1 MHLLH
6 KFRFIDFILISIFYF
21 FSNYLYFAVNPIVNY
36 MYKMDILFSI
46 KFTIIN
52 YLFLVFIIIILPIG
66 NILERN
72 IFLVLIFSVLI
83 PSFIISNH
91 TSKGLWI
98 NFILF
103 ISFVLIFIWYYIF
116 SKLKISFAI
125 KGFSVSNSLFYKF
138 NFILG
143 LVFFLI
149 FILPKINNLSDFNIL
164 NTFENVYKIRE
175 DNKLSGL
182 DAYLLNWTISLII
195 PILISDFFTNRSFK
209 SIVLAF
215 LLILTLFQ
223 FYAMKAHFFSFFLL
237 LFFGFFLKNY
247 FMISRYIVYIF
258 YFIIF
263 LITILAGNLGF
274 AFLDRFF
281 YGIGL
286 LNQNYFDFFNN
297 HPYNFFYGSKLG
309 FLTSHPNYNKGVGFI
324 VDDYYFASGGSNAST
339 GFLAAIF
346 SEIGYFGL
354 FFGILLT
361 SLIITILKSLYRK
374 SKELGYI
381 IGIQMTF
388 FIMNTPLN
396 DMFLSYGF
404 IFVIFILFFLK
415 KNGMN
420 YSEKLIN

>member
-1 MHLLH
+1 MSLIH
-6 KFRFIDFILISIFYF
+6 KLRFIDFILISIFYF
-21 FSNYLYFAVNPIVNY
+21 FSNYLYFEVNPIVNY

-46 KFTIIN
+46 KHTIVN
-52 YLFLVFIIIILPIG
+52 YLFLVFIIIILPNR

-72 IFLVLIFSVLI
+72 LFLVLIFSVLI

-98 NFILF
+98 DYILF
-103 ISFVLIFIWYYIF
+103 ISFVLIFISYNIF
-116 SKLKISFAI
+116 SRLKISFAV

-138 NFILG
+138 NFNLG
-143 LVFFLI
+143 LFFFLI
-149 FILPKINNLSDFNIL
+149 FILPKIHNLPDFNIL
-164 NTFENVYKIRE
+164 NTFENVYKIRD

-195 PILISDFFTNRSFK
+195 PILISDFFINKSFK

-215 LLILTLFQ
+215 LLIMTLFQ

-247 FMISRYIVYIF
+247 FLISRYIVYLF
-258 YFIIF
+258 YFLIF

-286 LNQNYFDFFNN
+286 LNQNYFDYFNS
-297 HPYNFFYGSKLG
+297 HPYNYFYGSKLG
-309 FLTSHPNYNKGVGFI
+309 FLISQPNYNKGVGYI
-324 VDDYYFASGGSNAST
+324 VDDYYFASSGSNFST
-339 GFLAAIF
+339 GFLAAFF

-354 FFGILLT
+354 FFGILIT
-361 SLIITILKSLYRK
+361 SLIISTLKSLYSK
-374 SKELGYI
+374 SKELGYLL
-381 IGIQMTF
+381 GIQMTF

-404 IFVIFILFFLK
+404 IFVIPILFFLK
-415 KNGMN
+415 K
-420 YSEKLIN
+420 KA